1 MPKRTPKNLSNCV
14 QPNFQCNADVKLENN
29 NKVANKTKNTRT
41 TWEGS
46 LINDVAQIWV
56 FSSPS
61 LSCTY
66 DFCTLGIWIPNLFG
80 ILMVEKRLD
89 AKCLVFEYQ
98 AQPFEYQTNGRHM
111 LLCTGF
117 VFKWLVEYMSPVS
130 PIFKDR
136 TIWNPNFKTF
146 RSQAFGIIA
155 PTVFPNYFS

>member
-29 NKVANKTKNTRT
+29 NNVANKTKNTRT

-66 DFCTLGIWIPNLFG
+66 DFCTVRIWIPNLFG

-111 LLCTGF
+111 FLCTGF
-117 VFKWLVEYMSPVS
+117 VFKWLVKYIAQRPNHLKSKLQNVQYSNVS
-130 PIFKDR
+130 
-136 TIWNPNFKTF
+136 
-146 RSQAFGIIA
+146 GIQMVGIQI
-155 PTVFPNYFS
+155 PTVLLSQ